1 MSRQHLTLVSAL
13 LGLAAAQ
20 KPGDTPD
27 VHPKL
32 ITQRCTVQGGCVDA
46 TNYIVLDAL
55 AHNVHQVGTQYG
67 CGEWGNPPNTTACP
81 TKEACAENCVMEG
94 LTDYTTMG
102 IIAEG
107 TSLTLQQVLGG
118 RVVSPRVYL
127 LDESKEQY
135 EMTKFTGAEVT
146 FEVDTTKLPCGMNS
160 ALYLSEMVADGA
172 KSELNPGGAP
182 WGTGYC
188 DAQCYTTPFINGE
201 GNIEGYGACCNEMDI
216 WEANSRAAHIA
227 PHPCNVT
234 SAYLCDGEECKSEGV
249 CDKSGCGWNPYR
261 VGQPDYYGR
270 GEEFD
275 VDTTRPF
282 TVVTQFPADSEGKL
296 ESIHRIYVQ
305 DGEIIRA
312 EVVNKEGLP
321 KVNYLNDELCA
332 ATGSERFMDLGAMAG
347 MGEAMTRG
355 MVLAM
360 SIWWDEGGNM
370 QWLDGAAAGAGPCNA
385 TEGNPGVIRVIEPN
399 PEVTFSNIR
408 WGEINSTFRATP
420 VNRTRGLRNA
430 YRSASTRL
438 F

>member
-1 MSRQHLTLVSAL
+1 
-13 LGLAAAQ
+13 
-20 KPGDTPD
+20 
-27 VHPKL
+27 
-32 ITQRCTVQGGCVDA
+32 
-46 TNYIVLDAL
+46 
-55 AHNVHQVGTQYG
+55 
-67 CGEWGNPPNTTACP
+67 
-81 TKEACAENCVMEG
+81 
-94 LTDYTTMG
+94 MG

-107 TSLTLQQVLGG
+107 TSLTLQQVLDGK
-118 RVVSPRVYL
+118 VVSPRVYL

-135 EMTKFTGAEVT
+135 EMTKFTGAEMT

-160 ALYLSEMVADGA
+160 ALYLSEMVANGA
-172 KSELNPGGAP
+172 KSELNPGGAS

-234 SAYLCDGEECKSEGV
+234 SAYLCDGEECAFDGV
-249 CDKSGCGWNPYR
+249 CDKNGCGWNPYR
-261 VGQPDYYGR
+261 VGQPDYYGL

-282 TVVTQFPADSEGKL
+282 TVVTQFPTDNEGKL

-321 KVNYLNDELCA
+321 KINYLNDELCA
-332 ATGSERFMDLGAMAG
+332 ATGSRRFMDLGAMAG

-385 TEGNPGVIRVIEPN
+385 TEGNPNMIRVIEPN

-408 WGEINSTFRATP
+408 WGEINSTFQATP
-420 VNRTRGLRNA
+420 VNRTRGLRNP
-430 YRSASTRL
+430 YRSPSTRL